1 MQRWV
6 TRYGED
12 AALRWAENNQQPAPT
27 SIVVRDGNY
36 PPQPLVDADMTL
48 DPCYAAGER
57 VDGSYKLQEKH
68 GAIAKLPGFREGLFW
83 VQDPAA
89 TAVADLVPIPEDGR
103 VLDACGAPGGKA
115 LRLACR
121 GAQVTA
127 IDRSG
132 ERLAL
137 IKENAKRLRTS
148 IKMMKHD
155 WLRGPCPN
163 LETFQSV
170 LMDAPCTGLGTVR
183 RHPEIRWR
191 RQESDLQGCQERQ
204 MEMLSAIATHV
215 GPNGTLV
222 YSVCSVEPE
231 ETEEVAKHFE
241 RANPAW
247 HREMTWSSAPPQH
260 GEDAHFAVRW
270 RSPA

>member
-1 MQRWV
+1 MRVRVVCVSEV
-6 TRYGED
+6 TQCD
-12 AALRWAENNQQPAPT
+12 A
-27 SIVVRDGNY
+27 
-36 PPQPLVDADMTL
+36 QPLVDADMTL

-68 GAIAKLPGFREGLFW
+68 GAVAKLPGFREGLFW

-137 IKENAKRLRTS
+137 IKENHAIYDEIIALRA
-148 IKMMKHD
+148 
-155 WLRGPCPN
+155 
-163 LETFQSV
+163 
-170 LMDAPCTGLGTVR
+170 DA
-183 RHPEIRWR
+183 
-191 RQESDLQGCQERQ
+191 
-204 MEMLSAIATHV
+204 
-215 GPNGTLV
+215 
-222 YSVCSVEPE
+222 
-231 ETEEVAKHFE
+231 
-241 RANPAW
+241 
-247 HREMTWSSAPPQH
+247 
-260 GEDAHFAVRW
+260 
-270 RSPA
+270 